1 MKLPFLRT
9 RNATAAVDDT
19 APDVPVNC
27 TIVVPTSEGNI
38 GIYLSNK
45 EICDQY
51 ASTGHFCALPHSFRD
66 AWSHVCPSPASVY
79 PRDLPLA
86 SKAQHAHLQTSPLPT
101 PISSLP
107 PSSLPTL
114 HHPPQNV
121 WTKLFDHAN
130 TTRTPVL
137 KNPTPATQA
146 WQATAG
152 VIVAFGFICLVYI
165 GVMLCCPS
173 CCSCLRRR
181 RAAPQMRRP

>member
-1 MKLPFLRT
+1 MRLPFLRT
-9 RNATAAVDDT
+9 RNTTAVVDDT
-19 APDVPVNC
+19 VPDVPVNC

-66 AWSHVCPSPASVY
+66 AWSHVCPSRASVS
-79 PRDLPLA
+79 PRDLAIA
-86 SKAQHAHLQTSPLPT
+86 SKVQHAQIQTSPLPT
-101 PISSLP
+101 PSA
-107 PSSLPTL
+107 LPTL

-121 WTKLFDHAN
+121 WTKLFDPSQTAN

-137 KNPTPATQA
+137 QNPTPATQA

-152 VIVAFGFICLVYI
+152 VIVAFGFICLEEA
-165 GVMLCCPS
+165 CC
-173 CCSCLRRR
+173 
-181 RAAPQMRRP
+181 AADATAVSLSSSIPLWHV